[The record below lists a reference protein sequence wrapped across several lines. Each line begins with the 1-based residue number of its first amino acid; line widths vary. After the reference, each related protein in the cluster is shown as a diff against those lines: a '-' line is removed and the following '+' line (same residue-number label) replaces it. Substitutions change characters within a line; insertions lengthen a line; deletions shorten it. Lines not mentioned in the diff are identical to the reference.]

1 MLDDQDIIENAWA
14 ECAAQVDMVYQSQ
27 RAAHE

>member
-14 ECAAQVDMVYQSQ
+14 ECAAQVDMIYQAQQSQ
-27 RAAHE
+27 P

>member
-14 ECAAQVDMVYQSQ
+14 ECAAQVDMVYHYQQ
-27 RAAHE
+27 AAHE